1 MTLFEWF
8 CDWIL
13 ELFWQCG
20 ILLLS
25 FYETFFGYLKIMS
38 NFTWSKQYSKTEKST
53 KLLQLHFI
61 HGCWHLGFFNTWRF
75 GRLETDWSVKNLTLD
90 LTSYSISIDV
100 YLCYIVTVS
109 FICGGNRKKPLTCHK
124 SVTKI
129 FHIMLYWINLF
140 GVTLTSIDML

>member
-1 MTLFEWF
+1 MCVRVSIITLFEWF

-20 ILLLS
+20 MLLLS

-100 YLCYIVTVS
+100 
-109 FICGGNRKKPLTCHK
+109 
-124 SVTKI
+124 SVTPNKFI
-129 FHIMLYWINLF
+129 QYNIMWKNFVTDLWQVSGFFRFPPHIKLT
-140 GVTLTSIDML
+140 VTI